1 LHPQS
6 GNEFFEIAIRAAQSG
21 SDTIRKMISKRDC
34 KKKVLEKFG
43 GSKYLIYLCTTF
55 RYENTNGDFSNGS
68 LIYWFLMR
76 ENCSI
81 YLSIL

>member
-6 GNEFFEIAIRAAQSG
+6 GNEFFEIAIRAATKRFG
-21 SDTIRKMISKRDC
+21 YDSKDDLEKRLQ
-34 KKKVLEKFG
+34 KKVLEKFG

-55 RYENTNGDFSNGS
+55 RCENTNGDFSNGS